1 MVILVRHKGLNH
13 ERIIKRVSKIE
24 TNLESDSSSMKEAE
38 ILLNLRH
45 PNIPILYDLEEDED
59 YFYIVE
65 EYIVGESM
73 ADYLYLH
80 QSISQRELMK
90 IAIEIYDVLEF
101 LHNLS
106 NPICYQD
113 MKLEHIYLSN
123 GRIVLIDY
131 GIASYL
137 RDNEKSKYGTLSYV
151 SNEQLE
157 GNCKLSNDIYNTKVT
172 LKRIYD
178 SSKEKRNLAIERRLN
193 LKDLSSAQEEK
204 RLWISIYESKN
215 KVKKHLDVK
224 IGVVGNDTGI
234 GVSHIAIALCSY
246 LNSKGVIS
254 YYMNSTKEKLLENII
269 ARDRGFFEKDNII
282 YHDSFKGVKVSGEAV
297 LEEIP
302 PQGLY
307 VMDFGTDVQA
317 SKSCDF
323 IIYVVS
329 SRPYKSNE
337 IDDIA
342 KEYRT
347 FVVINPGLVL
357 IGVEVA
363 KIVQKRVY
371 AFPMDEDPFSIT
383 KKKEKLF
390 NRIIEKIEGAI

>member
-1 MVILVRHKGLNH
+1 
-13 ERIIKRVSKIE
+13 
-24 TNLESDSSSMKEAE
+24 MKEAE

-80 QSISQRELMK
+80 QSISHKELTK

-101 LHNLS
+101 LHNLN

-151 SNEQLE
+151 SSEQLE
-157 GNCKLSNDIYNTKVT
+157 GKCKLSNDIYNTKVA

-193 LKDLSSAQEEK
+193 LKDL
-204 RLWISIYESKN
+204 N
-215 KVKKHLDVK
+215 
-224 IGVVGNDTGI
+224 
-234 GVSHIAIALCSY
+234 VSRFRPTA
-246 LNSKGVIS
+246 K
-254 YYMNSTKEKLLENII
+254 
-269 ARDRGFFEKDNII
+269 
-282 YHDSFKGVKVSGEAV
+282 
-297 LEEIP
+297 IP
-302 PQGLY
+302 P
-307 VMDFGTDVQA
+307 A
-317 SKSCDF
+317 
-323 IIYVVS
+323 
-329 SRPYKSNE
+329 R
-337 IDDIA
+337 
-342 KEYRT
+342 
-347 FVVINPGLVL
+347 
-357 IGVEVA
+357 
-363 KIVQKRVY
+363 
-371 AFPMDEDPFSIT
+371 
-383 KKKEKLF
+383 
-390 NRIIEKIEGAI
+390 

>member
-1 MVILVRHKGLNH
+1 MNH
-13 ERIIKRVSKIE
+13 ERVIKRVSKQG
-24 TNLESDSSSMKEAE
+24 TNSESDSSSMKEAE

-45 PNIPILYDLEEDED
+45 PNIPILYDLEEDEE

-80 QSISQRELMK
+80 QSISHKELTK

-101 LHNLS
+101 LHNLN

-151 SNEQLE
+151 SSEQLE
-157 GNCKLSNDIYNTKVT
+157 GKCKLSNDIYNTKVA

-193 LKDLSSAQEEK
+193 LKDFNSAQEEK
-204 RLWISIYESKN
+204 RLWISIYERKN
-215 KVKKHLDVK
+215 NVKKHLDVK
-224 IGVVGNDTGI
+224 IGVVGNDVGI

-246 LNSKGVIS
+246 LNSKGVVS
-254 YYMNSTKEKLLENII
+254 YYIDCCEKKVIENII
-269 ARDRGFFEKDNII
+269 ARYRGFFERDNII

-307 VMDFGTDVQA
+307 IMDFGTDVQA
-317 SKSCDF
+317 ARTCDV
-323 IIYVVS
+323 ILYVVS

-347 FVVINPGLVL
+347 FVIINPALML
-357 IGVEVA
+357 TGVEVA
-363 KIVQKRVY
+363 KIVQKKVY
-371 AFPMDEDPFSIT
+371 AFPIDEDPFSIT

-390 NRIIEKIEGAI
+390 NRILERIEGST